1 MANFGSM
8 ERDLLSE
15 TFDLLEDMNVGNFD
29 WKKLKRFSTMSADD
43 FFKTPLDSFSFKK
56 RPVDRERSRTL
67 TSDFFSSSPHFSSSP
82 NFSSTSKTRTETD
95 CGDGFF
101 KRTKFRRSESN
112 YSTSSCDTNSSN
124 ETYSDN
130 SDSRRSSVVTDEN
143 IRSSHTGTG
152 HQYSGTSH
160 YHPATSHHGH
170 NRTASQS
177 SNVDLSKKLEN
188 QFLKEE
194 RHSMPH
200 EIYSNCDRNLNDL
213 DRPRSVPLNPNDPR
227 NSNNWKDSGSNF
239 KCFPSKIM
247 DSRDLGSFRGNRLQS
262 LDGVDEHRFSD
273 STETVFSKD
282 SQSSFYSINSLAPDT
297 HNAASD
303 IDSRSRSFPDMLREK
318 YGHDFRRL
326 PPPLGPQTGEAGTS
340 LDKRQGRI
348 EDALKWLRSE
358 LGLLRA
364 QDKVLLSQ
372 LQRCQDT
379 IEDIKKQ
386 RRLSESEEEEWEDW
400 EIAEFDRR
408 EKEASEASQSPNR
421 SFETQPSE
429 ESELKCG
436 IKQDVQA
443 DI

>member
-143 IRSSHTGTG
+143 IRSSHSGTG

-262 LDGVDEHRFSD
+262 LDGVDEDGFSD
-273 STETVFSKD
+273 STET
-282 SQSSFYSINSLAPDT
+282 
-297 HNAASD
+297 
-303 IDSRSRSFPDMLREK
+303 
-318 YGHDFRRL
+318 
-326 PPPLGPQTGEAGTS
+326 
-340 LDKRQGRI
+340 
-348 EDALKWLRSE
+348 
-358 LGLLRA
+358 GLLRA